1 MNLKGIVSL
10 KEKFNVE
17 VGLSDHSFGFLAPV
31 MAVALGARVIEKHF
45 MLDKSIESEDSKFSL
60 DFDEFKAMVDAV
72 RQAESALGDGK
83 LDLDEKVLKNR
94 VFARSLYAS
103 KDIKKGE
110 MFSEENV
117 KSVRPSFGL
126 HPKFYQELLG
136 KKASKDI
143 KFGDALKQGD
153 FQ

>member
-1 MNLKGIVSL
+1 MNLKGIASL

-83 LDLDEKVLKNR
+83 LDLDEKALKNR
-94 VFARSLYAS
+94 VLQEAYMQVRIS
-103 KDIKKGE
+103 KKVKCSAKK
-110 MFSEENV
+110 M
-117 KSVRPSFGL
+117 
-126 HPKFYQELLG
+126 
-136 KKASKDI
+136 
-143 KFGDALKQGD
+143 
-153 FQ
+153 

>member
-1 MNLKGIVSL
+1 
-10 KEKFNVE
+10 
-17 VGLSDHSFGFLAPV
+17 
-31 MAVALGARVIEKHF
+31 
-45 MLDKSIESEDSKFSL
+45 
-60 DFDEFKAMVDAV
+60 MVDAV

-83 LDLDEKVLKNR
+83 LDLDEKALKNR

-110 MFSEENV
+110 IFSEENV

-143 KFGDALKQGD
+143 RIWRCFKRK
-153 FQ
+153 

>member
-1 MNLKGIVSL
+1 
-10 KEKFNVE
+10 
-17 VGLSDHSFGFLAPV
+17 
-31 MAVALGARVIEKHF
+31 
-45 MLDKSIESEDSKFSL
+45 
-60 DFDEFKAMVDAV
+60 
-72 RQAESALGDGK
+72 
-83 LDLDEKVLKNR
+83 
-94 VFARSLYAS
+94 

-110 MFSEENV
+110 IFSEENV